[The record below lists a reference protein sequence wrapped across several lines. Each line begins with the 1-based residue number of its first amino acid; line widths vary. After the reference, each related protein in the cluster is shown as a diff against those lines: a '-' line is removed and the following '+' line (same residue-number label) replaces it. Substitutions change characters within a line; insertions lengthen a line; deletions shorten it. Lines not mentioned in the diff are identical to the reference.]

1 MEDKSI
7 NIPKLVNKS
16 YEPKDVVAFVVD
28 KMRQYNCRNGKEYED
43 KELALYIDILD
54 ELGEKLGSKK
64 SKVIL

>member
-7 NIPKLVNKS
+7 NIPKLINKS

-28 KMRQYNCRNGKEYED
+28 KMRQYNCRSGKEYED

-54 ELGEKLGSKK
+54 ELGNKLGSKK

>member
-7 NIPKLVNKS
+7 NIPKLINKS

-28 KMRQYNCRNGKEYED
+28 KMRQYNCRMGKEYAD
-43 KELALYIDILD
+43 RELELYIDILD
-54 ELGEKLGSKK
+54 ELGNKLGSKK